1 MSELEERLRTMLRER
16 AGDVTHVPAHVL
28 ALPSARPPGARRT
41 TWLVAAAVAIVLA
54 VAAAVVAVS
63 GNRHRSAPAVTKP
76 PTVHPSTTA
85 HPSPTTVAKEA
96 CTAALP
102 SRWRTAVQS
111 GTGRFGAESVMPLG
125 ISEDGRQVIATRDF
139 GAARDVV
146 VIDAAGHAHRIYSV
160 PQPNTYQVIH
170 ASLDGNYAALDLS
183 RYPRSAVTIIP
194 SAEKVLLVDLRD
206 LTVKVLATA
215 PFVITG
221 SGEQGR
227 TIDGSVLWRGT
238 VYWDVRP
245 HYTARV
251 TDVHAY
257 SIATGHASVIA
268 HSGPFFPRIVG
279 GGVTWASY
287 GDDTVSVWRTLP
299 PPVPR
304 APGLQSDGTSYAW
317 PVGRNRFAWWGPGR
331 SDPVVL
337 EVPGAN
343 EVHLNWVAGP
353 FLFLDDDGVPVQA
366 TRVLDARTG
375 ALALVRHDMPLMA
388 AGSTVVGYDFTG
400 AFKVSGTALV
410 RLDTAKLPGLHC

>member
-16 AGDVTHVPAHVL
+16 AGDVTEVPAHVL

-63 GNRHRSAPAVTKP
+63 GHRNRSTPAVTKP
-76 PTVHPSTTA
+76 PTVHPSPTTA
-85 HPSPTTVAKEA
+85 TKVA
-96 CTAALP
+96 CTTALP
-102 SRWRTAVQS
+102 ARWRTAVQS
-111 GTGRFGAESVMPLG
+111 GTDRFGAGSVMPLG
-125 ISEDGRQVIATRDF
+125 ISEDGRRVIATRDF

-146 VIDAAGHAHRIYSV
+146 IINAAGHARRIYSV

-183 RYPRSAVTIIP
+183 RFPRSAASIIP
-194 SAEKVLLVDLRD
+194 SAQKVLLVDLRD
-206 LTVKVLATA
+206 LTVRVIANA
-215 PFVITG
+215 PLVVTG

-227 TIDGSVLWRGT
+227 TIDGAVLWRGT

-245 HYTARV
+245 HYTAQV
-251 TDVHAY
+251 TDIYAY
-257 SIATGHASVIA
+257 SIATGHTSVIA

-299 PPVPR
+299 PQVPR
-304 APGLQSDGTSYAW
+304 APALQSDGTSYAW

-331 SDPVVL
+331 SAPIVL
-337 EVPGAN
+337 RVGSAN

-353 FLFLDDDGVPVQA
+353 FLFLDEDGVPAQA
-366 TRVLDARTG
+366 TRVMDARTG
-375 ALALVRHDMPLMA
+375 ALALLRHDLPLMA
-388 AGSTVVGYDFTG
+388 GGGTVVGYDFMG
-400 AFKVSGTALV
+400 EPKVSATALV
-410 RLDTAKLPGLHC
+410 RLDTSKLPELRC

>member
-1 MSELEERLRTMLRER
+1 
-16 AGDVTHVPAHVL
+16 
-28 ALPSARPPGARRT
+28 
-41 TWLVAAAVAIVLA
+41 
-54 VAAAVVAVS
+54 
-63 GNRHRSAPAVTKP
+63 
-76 PTVHPSTTA
+76 
-85 HPSPTTVAKEA
+85 
-96 CTAALP
+96 
-102 SRWRTAVQS
+102 VQS

-245 HYTARV
+245 HYTAQV
-251 TDVHAY
+251 TDIHAY